1 MRFKDFIK
9 GDTTLELHKDLNPKL
24 WRCTPLS
31 KDICP
36 PGKLD
41 QEIKNKLISLAYYWA
56 EYAKLDKNIIKD
68 IILTGGNANY
78 NYTSSSDLDVHLL
91 IDKDKIK
98 CDKLVDDYI
107 VDKKNLWSANHNIKI
122 KGYQVEIFA
131 QDIKQDTPADQ
142 GVYSLLKDKWITKPK
157 KEFVDVK
164 SKSFKLKVK
173 HFVDQI
179 NYFIDNKI
187 KDLDA
192 IEKLKEKIRLYRIAG
207 LKHKGEYSYENLVF
221 KELRNLGYVDKLK
234 DYANKVI
241 DKKFSYDN
249 D

>member
-9 GDTTLELHKDLNPKL
+9 GDTTLELHKELNPKL
-24 WRCTPLS
+24 WRS
-31 KDICP
+31 GD
-36 PGKLD
+36 LD
-41 QEIKNKLISLAYYWA
+41 QEVKHRLISVAMYWSD
-56 EYAKLDKNIIKD
+56 YAKIDKKIIKD

-78 NYTSSSDLDVHLL
+78 NYTNSSDLDVHLL
-91 IDKDKIK
+91 INKDKIK
-98 CDKLVDDYI
+98 CDKFIDDYI
-107 VDKKNLWSANHNIKI
+107 LDKKNLWSANHDIKI
-122 KGYQVEIFA
+122 KGYPVEIFA
-131 QDIKQDTPADQ
+131 QDVNQDTPADH

-173 HFVDQI
+173 HFIDSI
-179 NYFIDNKI
+179 NYFINNES

-192 IEKLKEKIRLYRIAG
+192 IEKLKEKIRLYRTAG
-207 LKHKGEYSYENLVF
+207 LKNKGEYSYENLVF

-241 DKKFSYDN
+241 DQKFSYN
-249 D
+249 NNI

>member
-78 NYTSSSDLDVHLL
+78 NYTDSSDLDVHLL

-98 CDKLVDDYI
+98 
-107 VDKKNLWSANHNIKI
+107 
-122 KGYQVEIFA
+122 
-131 QDIKQDTPADQ
+131 
-142 GVYSLLKDKWITKPK
+142 
-157 KEFVDVK
+157 
-164 SKSFKLKVK
+164 
-173 HFVDQI
+173 
-179 NYFIDNKI
+179 
-187 KDLDA
+187 
-192 IEKLKEKIRLYRIAG
+192 
-207 LKHKGEYSYENLVF
+207 
-221 KELRNLGYVDKLK
+221 
-234 DYANKVI
+234 
-241 DKKFSYDN
+241 
-249 D
+249 